1 MRRLYVEDATFVGR
15 VAAALGAFCIYTS
28 CGVARSR
35 RSRRLIGR
43 ACGTAP
49 VRRRGKSGSP
59 AWVLTMTPS
68 PAVLRTTEQ
77 NRVHNQ
83 FGRTAVANR
92 GRRRS
97 ARLPTRFTHCA
108 VTPRTRRRPAGPPD
122 APPPPGRWDVGGLR
136 RSDYSRRDTRQSAKR
151 RGSAPIGGGR
161 ESPLTHPAPRC
172 RHDSSRTRG
181 SSQPPPAAA
190 APARTRR
197 FAAAS
202 NRSERPAH
210 RRCIDRHRRAWEK
223 LHRFRKRASPRAVPR
238 SD

>member
-1 MRRLYVEDATFVGR
+1 MYVVRRRSIAP
-15 VAAALGAFCIYTS
+15 VAAAH
-28 CGVARSR
+28 
-35 RSRRLIGR
+35 R
-43 ACGTAP
+43 ASLRAAS

-59 AWVLTMTPS
+59 AYVLPMTPS
-68 PAVLRTTEQ
+68 PAVLRTTAQ
-77 NRVHNQ
+77 NHVHNQ
-83 FGRTAVANR
+83 LGRTAVANR

-122 APPPPGRWDVGGLR
+122 EPPPPGRWDGGGLR

-161 ESPLTHPAPRC
+161 ESPLTHAAPRC

-190 APARTRR
+190 APRADAPFCRGVE
-197 FAAAS
+197 
-202 NRSERPAH
+202 SERTPSH
-210 RRCIDRHRRAWEK
+210 RRRIDRHQRAWEK
-223 LHRFRKRASPRAVPR
+223 LHRSRKQL
-238 SD
+238 

>member
-1 MRRLYVEDATFVGR
+1 MLA
-15 VAAALGAFCIYTS
+15 
-28 CGVARSR
+28 
-35 RSRRLIGR
+35 
-43 ACGTAP
+43 
-49 VRRRGKSGSP
+49 
-59 AWVLTMTPS
+59 MTPS
-68 PAVLRTTEQ
+68 PASFERQPRIVSIKQL
-77 NRVHNQ
+77 
-83 FGRTAVANR
+83 GRTAVANQ

-108 VTPRTRRRPAGPPD
+108 VAAHVAVPQARMHRRWSRDG
-122 APPPPGRWDVGGLR
+122 GGLR

-202 NRSERPAH
+202 NRSDRPAIAVASTAIGVAG
-210 RRCIDRHRRAWEK
+210 RNYIDLENALFPLETRLRDSGYRCTHSLRPQVRA
-223 LHRFRKRASPRAVPR
+223 ANSNAVLP
-238 SD
+238 